1 MNGRNIR
8 RITALILV
16 TVMAFALTACG
27 GKNKADK
34 FLEKFEALM
43 NEYAELMSESSK
55 NPEDVQLKA
64 QLDKMKEKVDKSV
77 EEAKKIRETLDED
90 EQKQF
95 DGRIQTIFMNSLKF
109 MS

>member
-77 EEAKKIRETLDED
+77 EEAKKIREPLDED